1 MSDEQLS
8 DNEKNPVPRHVAI
21 IPDGNRRW
29 AAVRGLEPWD
39 GHEAGAK
46 NTERLVREARKLG
59 IRELSLWGSSI
70 ENLKKRPVMES
81 KALLDI
87 YSRYLGQLI
96 GSEDIMRDKVR
107 LRFIGRWREQFPA
120 SLRTI
125 LEEAEEKTKDHDA
138 YFLNFFLAYSG
149 DDEMRLA
156 IRAIADELRPG
167 EAVTDEMIK
176 SHLMTKDMPPVDFL
190 IRTGGE
196 PHLSAGFMMWD
207 LAESQL
213 FFSEKHYPDFDE
225 AAFREAIEDYRT
237 RGRRHGK

>member
-1 MSDEQLS
+1 MSELNDAIGKESL
-8 DNEKNPVPRHVAI
+8 PRHVAI

-29 AAVRGLEPWD
+29 AAARGLEPWD

-70 ENLKKRPVMES
+70 ENLKKRPVLES

-87 YSRYLGQLI
+87 YGRYLRQLI
-96 GSEDIMRDKVR
+96 ESEDIMRDRVR

-120 SLRTI
+120 ALKSL
-125 LEEAEEKTKDHDA
+125 LEDAEKKTAHYDA

-156 IRAIADELRPG
+156 IRGIADELQPG
-167 EAVTDEMIK
+167 EVVTDEMIK
-176 SHLMTKDMPPVDFL
+176 RHLMTKDMPPVDLL

-213 FFSEKHYPDFDE
+213 YFSEQHYPDFDE
-225 AAFREAIEDYRT
+225 NAFREAIEDYAARS
-237 RGRRHGK
+237 RRYGK

>member
-1 MSDEQLS
+1 MSELNDAIRKESL
-8 DNEKNPVPRHVAI
+8 PRHIVI

-29 AAVRGLEPWD
+29 ATERGLEPWK
-39 GHEAGAK
+39 GHEAGAE
-46 NTERLVREARKLG
+46 NMEELIREARKLG
-59 IRELSLWGSSI
+59 IREMSFWGSSL

-87 YSRYLGQLI
+87 YGRYIERLV
-96 GSEDIMRDKVR
+96 GSEDIHKDRVR
-107 LRFIGRWREQFPA
+107 VRFIGRWEEQFPE
-120 SLRTI
+120 SLKQSIRRCI
-125 LEEAEEKTKDHDA
+125 EATKEYDS

-156 IRAIADELRPG
+156 IRDIADELQPG
-167 EAVTDEMIK
+167 EAVTNEMIK
-176 SHLMTKDMPPVDFL
+176 RHLMTKDMPPVDLL

-213 FFSEKHYPDFDE
+213 YFSEKYYPDFDE
-225 AAFREAIEDYRT
+225 NAFREAIEDYAA
-237 RGRRHGK
+237 RGRRYGK